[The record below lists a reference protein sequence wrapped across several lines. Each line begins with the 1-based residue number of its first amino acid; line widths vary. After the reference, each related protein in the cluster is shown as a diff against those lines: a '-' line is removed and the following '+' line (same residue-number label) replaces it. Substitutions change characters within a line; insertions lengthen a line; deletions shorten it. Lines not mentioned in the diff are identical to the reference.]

1 MQPTSTDYFKL
12 HFIVVILSFT
22 AILGRLTDVS
32 SLGLVFFRTLIAA
45 IGIGLWMLYK
55 KKPLRISKMNFWK
68 LAGTGGVMAA
78 HWMCFFGSARVATVA
93 VSLVCFSTTSFFTSL
108 LEPYFQKR
116 PISWLEVF
124 FGMLVVVGIGFVFT
138 FESQYLTGI
147 LLGLFGAL
155 LSAIFSIFNAQ
166 FTNQIE
172 AQTITFYEM
181 LGASLSCWLL
191 IPIVLLFSD
200 GQTFQLIPSPA
211 DWKWLFI
218 LGIICT
224 VFPYIELL
232 HLLKKMTPFTLNL
245 SVNMEPIYGII
256 MAYFIFG
263 ESEKMTGGFYVGAVL
278 ILITVVAHPLIG
290 RFRKRSISNTQ

>member
-1 MQPTSTDYFKL
+1 M
-12 HFIVVILSFT
+12 
-22 AILGRLTDVS
+22 
-32 SLGLVFFRTLIAA
+32 
-45 IGIGLWMLYK
+45 
-55 KKPLRISKMNFWK
+55 
-68 LAGTGGVMAA
+68 
-78 HWMCFFGSARVATVA
+78 
-93 VSLVCFSTTSFFTSL
+93 
-108 LEPYFQKR
+108 
-116 PISWLEVF
+116 
-124 FGMLVVVGIGFVFT
+124 
-138 FESQYLTGI
+138 
-147 LLGLFGAL
+147 
-155 LSAIFSIFNAQ
+155 
-166 FTNQIE
+166 
-172 AQTITFYEM
+172 
-181 LGASLSCWLL
+181 
-191 IPIVLLFSD
+191 LFSD

-232 HLLKKMTPFTLNL
+232 HLLKKMTAFTLNL